1 MTRLIGRID
10 DLREGE
16 ARAFGPFDG
25 SRVKAFAVRRNGC
38 LYAYWDACPHYGG
51 TPMAW
56 RSNAYLNAAGD
67 RIVCASHGAVFEIET
82 GLCVHGA
89 ALGLTLDP
97 APIATTADGAIVV
110 NS

>member
-1 MTRLIGRID
+1 MVRLIGRVE

-16 ARAFGPFDG
+16 ARAFGSFDG
-25 SRVKAFAVRRNGC
+25 SRVKAFVLRHEGC

-56 RSNAYLNAAGD
+56 KTNAYLNAAGD
-67 RIVCASHGAVFEIET
+67 RIVCASHGAEFDIET

-89 ALGLTLDP
+89 ALGRALTP
-97 APIATTADGAIVV
+97 APIKATAGGQLIF
-110 NS
+110 NG